1 MIAVQDLRKSYAL
14 GAGNV
19 VEALRGVSLDVPD
32 GALVAIMGASGSGK
46 STLLNL
52 LGCLDRPTSGTYRL
66 DGDDVG
72 RLDADARAEIRNRK
86 IGFVFQSFNLLSR
99 TSASENVTLPLVYG
113 DVPLAEHAARAASSL
128 EAVGL
133 AGLGDR
139 LPSQLSGGQQQR
151 VAIARALATHP
162 RLILADEPTGNLDSA
177 NSDEIMQLLR
187 RLNVEQGL
195 TIAVVTHEPDVAER
209 TDRVIVLRDGRIVAD
224 GVPADVLSARG
235 RA

>member
-1 MIAVQDLRKSYAL
+1 MIDVRDLRKTYAL

-19 VEALRGVSLDVPD
+19 VEALRGVTLDVPD
-32 GALVAIMGASGSGK
+32 GALVSIMGASGSGK

-52 LGCLDRPTSGTYRL
+52 LGCLDRPTGGVYRL
-66 DGDDVG
+66 DGEDVG
-72 RLDADARAEIRNRK
+72 RLDADARADIRNRK
-86 IGFVFQSFNLLSR
+86 IGFVFQSFNLLPR
-99 TSASENVTLPLVYG
+99 TSARENVTLPLVYG
-113 DVPLAEHAARAASSL
+113 DVPLAEHAPRADAAL
-128 EAVGL
+128 AAVGL

-187 RLNVEQGL
+187 RLNAEGL
-195 TIAVVTHEPDVAER
+195 TIAIVTHEPDVAAQ
-209 TDRVIVLRDGRIVAD
+209 TDRVVVLRDGRIVAD
-224 GVPADVLSARG
+224 GTPDAVLVARG
-235 RA
+235 PS